1 MERATASGLEY
12 QPEDG
17 AILPRG
23 LVKDSHEKGKRRHA
37 RHLVDPQGE
46 KEERELECWAGNK
59 NLRETARNHRRDNV
73 KGKFWTGS
81 IGGAEKSDEK
91 KNRWKK

>member
-1 MERATASGLEY
+1 MKRKENYGWIDDMVNWRQMERATASGLEY

-46 KEERELECWAGNK
+46 KEERELEC
-59 NLRETARNHRRDNV
+59 
-73 KGKFWTGS
+73 
-81 IGGAEKSDEK
+81 
-91 KNRWKK
+91 